1 MQKDQVVAHVLME
14 RTSEPMPITNIRDYQ
29 VNGLLYVKFDTC
41 LQSFDVQNRNKRMYD
56 ANAIMESLAAPH
68 VQELIRK
75 GSFVSEYGHP
85 FEKDLARVTQIDPAR
100 ICGRVNSY
108 YRQGNLL
115 KGEFETFDD
124 GGLGTMLTRRILQKM
139 EPAHSLRAVGPLSKT
154 RDGKLI
160 MKSKAHIVAYDTVI
174 LPSHVEAYRDE
185 SKETQIIK
193 QPILAES
200 FDVTD
205 ITEEQYM
212 DQVFAL
218 NESMLT
224 DFVKEESKN
233 VKLVKSVCEVVPE
246 KIMLTSDLKN
256 MILKEGVD
264 TYYVKVE
271 DKIKHDI
278 TNFMRRF

>member
-1 MQKDQVVAHVLME
+1 MQREEVVAHVLME
-14 RTSEPMPITNIRDYQ
+14 RTSEPMPISNVRDYQ

-56 ANAIMESLAAPH
+56 AGAIMESLAAPH

-85 FEKDLARVTQIDPAR
+85 FEKDLGRVTQIDPDR

-124 GGLGTMLTRRILQKM
+124 GALGTVLTRRILQKM

-185 SKETQIIK
+185 SKDIDVIR
-193 QPILAES
+193 QPILTEG
-200 FDVTD
+200 FD
-205 ITEEQYM
+205 ITEDNYM
-212 DQVFAL
+212 DHVFAL

-233 VKLVKSVCEVVPE
+233 VKLVKSVCEVVPQ
-246 KIMLTSDLKN
+246 KILLTSDLKN
-256 MILKEGVD
+256 MILKEGAD